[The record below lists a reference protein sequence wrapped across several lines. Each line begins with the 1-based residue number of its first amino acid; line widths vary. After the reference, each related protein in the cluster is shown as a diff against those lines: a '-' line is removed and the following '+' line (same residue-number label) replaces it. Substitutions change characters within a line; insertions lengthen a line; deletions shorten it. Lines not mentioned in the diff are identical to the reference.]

1 VFLASAAEA
10 EDGDEDLWGDTIT
23 TIYQEV
29 WVLSLN
35 ESKIYQLP
43 LSRSVGV
50 DVIHGGYLQDSTRV
64 FGMFNE
70 N

>member
-1 VFLASAAEA
+1 V
-10 EDGDEDLWGDTIT
+10 GDTIT

-43 LSRSVGV
+43 LSSGCGCDIWKLLAGHDMGA
-50 DVIHGGYLQDSTRV
+50 DVIGYGLIC
-64 FGMFNE
+64 F
-70 N
+70 